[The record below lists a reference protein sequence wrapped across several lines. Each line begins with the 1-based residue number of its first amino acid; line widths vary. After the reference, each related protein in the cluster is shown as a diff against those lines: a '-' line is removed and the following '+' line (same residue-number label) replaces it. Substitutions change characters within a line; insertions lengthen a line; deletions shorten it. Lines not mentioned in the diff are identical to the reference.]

1 MPRVPNQAL
10 SYFLS
15 NNVVP
20 NQCEAASIQIEMDY
34 LAAHISR
41 LRSKLTKLEKQFW
54 SYSIMLSPVRRV
66 PAEILGEIFTF
77 VIPDDVLEEQK
88 RCQLVDLQLVCRS
101 WRDAARLQH
110 RLWSGLYVSLRQTIP
125 LEKIQN
131 WFGRSGNTP
140 KSLQVF
146 VPGHGD
152 CETQGSPCRLHSLA
166 LATLVA
172 KGLSRFS
179 LTCKGPQCFHNFLDA
194 LKTIKVTTSGCAWD
208 CLDFIALKF
217 TEEWNESPDP
227 SKSMFF
233 RLPPNVTSFELELPS
248 RYDAFGSE
256 TDSAITPLHIPPSFL
271 IQLRSLSLRC
281 DWQGLQWLE
290 CVLPLCTNVQTLKF
304 NFFGLESWE
313 YDTSS
318 NEAHLRQRLRSGF
331 LLPQVH
337 TLCLQNLVAD
347 SHPMDILSLILTPQ
361 LVDLDIGFH
370 RNDPEE
376 SDWKLAEHIIAFAKR
391 SSCGASLRR
400 FRLRHVQL
408 KAGELANAL
417 RALPFLTHLTLEDIV
432 MTEAENGDAF
442 YLLKTDAQPSLSRL
456 ETLELL
462 HFKPNLCHNLI
473 QSFLQSRRPYR
484 WDPEK
489 QSPPSEV
496 QADTLKR
503 LIVTFQTIP
512 KERQLLKGDPVL
524 RALREHGVTMVH
536 IGPISYID

>member
-1 MPRVPNQAL
+1 MPRAANKAL

-15 NNVVP
+15 NNAVP
-20 NQCEAASIQIEMDY
+20 NICEAASIRVEIDY

-41 LRSKLTKLEKQFW
+41 LRSKLKKLEKQFW
-54 SYSIMLSPVRRV
+54 SYSVMLSPVRRV
-66 PAEILGEIFTF
+66 PAEVWGEIFTF

-88 RCQLVDLQLVCRS
+88 RCQLVDLQLVCRA

-110 RLWSGLYVSLRQTIP
+110 RLWSGLYISLRQTIP
-125 LEKIQN
+125 LKKIEC
-131 WFGRSGNTP
+131 WFSRSGSTP

-152 CETQGSPCRLHSLA
+152 CENEGSPCRSHSPA
-166 LATLVA
+166 LATLLA
-172 KGLSRFS
+172 EERLDRFS
-179 LTCKGPQCFHNFLDA
+179 LTCKGPQCFHNILNA
-194 LKTIKVTTSGCAWD
+194 LKTVKATLYGCAWD
-208 CLDFIALKF
+208 YLNFIALKF

-256 TDSAITPLHIPPSFL
+256 ADSAMTPLHIPPSFL
-271 IQLRSLSLRC
+271 VQLSSLSLRC

-304 NFFGLESWE
+304 DFLGLESWE
-313 YDTSS
+313 HDTSS
-318 NEAHLRQRLRSGF
+318 DETRVQQRLRSGF
-331 LLPQVH
+331 LLPQVR
-337 TLCLQNLVAD
+337 TLYLQNLVAD

-370 RNDPEE
+370 RNDPED
-376 SDWKLAEHIIAFAKR
+376 SDWKLAEHILAFVKR
-391 SSCGASLRR
+391 SNCGASLRC

-408 KAGELANAL
+408 KAGELAHTL
-417 RALPFLTHLTLEDIV
+417 RALPLLTHLTLEDIV
-432 MTEAENGDAF
+432 MIEMENGDPF

-462 HFKPNLCHNLI
+462 HFRPNLCHNFL
-473 QSFLQSRRPYR
+473 QSFLQSRRPHR
-484 WDPEK
+484 WGLEK
-489 QSPPSEV
+489 QKPSSEV
-496 QADTLKR
+496 PEDTLKR

-512 KERQLLKGDPVL
+512 KEKQPLKGDPVL
-524 RALREHGVTMVH
+524 RALRECGVLVH